1 MTSSVVVAS
10 RATRDARPPRRLG
23 TARSREALAGYLFIL
38 PIFLGTAIFNFYPIF
53 RSLYLSLTKTGLF
66 SGETFVGFDQYIRL
80 AQDEQMYR
88 AIGNTMIYAAIGL
101 AGIPLA
107 VFFAGLLTKRG
118 LRFVGGYRVLYFLPV
133 VTMPVAVGLV
143 WGLLFNTDYGI
154 INQLLTAL
162 GLAPVPWLT
171 DPSTMMIA
179 IALVGIWAS
188 LGQNIVL
195 MLAGLQ
201 SVPGEQLE
209 AATLDGAGPI
219 RRFLRISVP
228 MASPTIFLISILTV
242 ISSLQVFDLV
252 FVMIGSSNP
261 NIEAAQT
268 IVYYFYKM
276 SVEEHDRGYGAAI
289 VTVLLALTL
298 LVTMIQFRLQR
309 KWVHYE

>member
-1 MTSSVVVAS
+1 MTDTVVVAS
-10 RATRDARPPRRLG
+10 PDRGEAKPPRRLG
-23 TARSREALAGYLFIL
+23 TARNREALAGYLFIL
-38 PIFLGTAIFNFYPIF
+38 PVFLGTAIFNFYPIF
-53 RSLYLSLTKTGLF
+53 RSLYLSLTETGVF
-66 SGETFVGFDQYIRL
+66 AGETFVGLQQYVRL
-80 AQDEQMYR
+80 FQDEQMLR
-88 AIGNTMIYAAIGL
+88 SVFNTLIYATIGL

-107 VFFAGLLTKRG
+107 VIFAGLLTKKG

-154 INQLLTAL
+154 INQFLTAL
-162 GLAPVPWLT
+162 GLSPVPWLT

-209 AATLDGAGPI
+209 AATLDGAGPV

-228 MASPTIFLISILTV
+228 MASPTIFLVSILTV

-252 FVMIGSSNP
+252 FVMIGSTNP

-276 SVEEHDRGYGAAI
+276 GVEEHDRGYGAAI
-289 VTVLLALTL
+289 VSVLLVLTL
-298 LVTMIQFRLQR
+298 LVTLIQFRLQR